1 MITALPYL
9 ALVALATPF
18 EAPTGTI
25 IGFWALA
32 VAAWWMLE
40 GRKDTPDTET
50 IPKGVIIVP
59 IALIAATRS
68 APLMKWG
75 WQGLGADSAAYRM
88 NFGKCLETISS
99 CAESPVS
106 LTTYALRA
114 IGIPH
119 DLFAPTIALG
129 AQALLITAIYFT
141 AKEIFGKKAAFWST
155 AIFAMSVPQFVVYW
169 SLFLNMEIAIALS
182 LFGIIAYG
190 RKSYWAIVMA
200 SAAGIFHFVAFVPLA
215 GALIAMV
222 VADKEKRRYAGT
234 VLIASSLIAMAY
246 QAPHIGGYAESAA
259 GYALGALGNGK
270 ELFLAGHFV
279 PLSVY
284 HGALMIFYL
293 PLGLIGIV
301 RTIRKKRPEI
311 LTAYAL
317 MTLALVATRGIFHNR
332 FIILFDIACIIFTG
346 YGMER
351 LWASMPKTKVNGM
364 IAGMAA
370 LLLAL
375 NIGNQSMRMEPLVDR
390 AEFAEIRAL
399 EGQFA
404 GMTIFV
410 NDPVYRQFVEGYSGH
425 PVIAGEFSREPW
437 RLLDKPSLIY
447 NARRSTPFNPGLD
460 PRAERISNRFWKY
473 E

>member
-18 EAPTGTI
+18 EAPTETV
-25 IGFWALA
+25 IGFWVLT
-32 VAAWWMLE
+32 VATWWILE
-40 GRKDTPDTET
+40 GKKDE
-50 IPKGVIIVP
+50 PKRGIVPKEAVVVP
-59 IALIAATRS
+59 IAIIAASRS

-88 NFGKCLETISS
+88 NFGKCLETIAS

-129 AQALLITAIYFT
+129 VQALLVTAIYCT
-141 AKEIFGKKAAFWST
+141 AKEIFGKGAAFWST
-155 AIFAMSVPQFVVYW
+155 AIFALSVPQFVVYW
-169 SLFLNMEIAIALS
+169 SLFLNMEVAIALS
-182 LFGIIAYG
+182 LFAIIAYEK
-190 RKSYWAIVMA
+190 KSYWAIVMA

-215 GALIAMV
+215 AALIAMV

-234 VLIASSLIAMAY
+234 VLLASFAIVTAY
-246 QAPHIGGYAESAA
+246 QAPHISGYAESAA
-259 GYALGALGNGK
+259 GYALGALSNGK

-284 HGALMIFYL
+284 HGALMTFYV

-301 RTIRKKRPEI
+301 WTIRKKRPEA

-332 FIILFDIACIIFTG
+332 FIILFDIACIIFAG
-346 YGMER
+346 FGMER
-351 LWASMPKTKVNGM
+351 LWTSTPKTKANGM
-364 IAGMAA
+364 IASAVA

-375 NIGNQSMRMEPLVDR
+375 NIGSQSMRMEPLVGR
-390 AEFAEIRAL
+390 TEFAEIRAL

-404 GMTIFV
+404 GMPIFV

-437 RLLDKPSLIY
+437 RLLGKPSLIY
-447 NARRSTPFNPGLD
+447 NARRSTPFDPDLD